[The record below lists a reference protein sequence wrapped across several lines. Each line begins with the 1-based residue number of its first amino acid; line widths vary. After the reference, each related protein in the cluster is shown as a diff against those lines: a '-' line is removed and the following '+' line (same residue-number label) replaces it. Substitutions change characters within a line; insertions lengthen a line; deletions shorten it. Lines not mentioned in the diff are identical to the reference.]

1 MKKYVIPKLVGL
13 TLLTMITLVIISVL
27 EVTVYSYLVNPGQDQ
42 SVYEAHANASAPYVS
57 GLFGFTIFFLVA
69 RFWKRR
75 GFENAFRL
83 AMLFPLVYI
92 LIDVV
97 VLTAASVDWSEFI
110 LVFVVANAAKWL
122 GSYLGFKFAKPRDE
136 IVTNS

>member
-1 MKKYVIPKLVGL
+1 MKKFVILKLVGL

-27 EVTVYSYLVNPGQDQ
+27 EVAVYSYLVNPGQEQ
-42 SVYEAHANASAPYVS
+42 AVYEAHANASAPYVS
-57 GLFGFTIFFLVA
+57 GLFGFIIFFLVA

-75 GFENAFRL
+75 GYPNAFRL
-83 AMLFPLVYI
+83 AMLFPLVYV

-97 VLTAASVDWSEFI
+97 VLTAASVKWSDFM

-122 GSYLGFKFAKPRDE
+122 GSYLGFVLTDSRR
-136 IVTNS
+136 T